1 MRSLTKRTGSADL
14 LRFSAVLVLLSVGAV
29 AGMFI
34 GAEKEGVM
42 VTKNALASE
51 GKGFLPLIDQEPH
64 RQVAT
69 ATFALG

>member
-1 MRSLTKRTGSADL
+1 
-14 LRFSAVLVLLSVGAV
+14 
-29 AGMFI
+29 MFI